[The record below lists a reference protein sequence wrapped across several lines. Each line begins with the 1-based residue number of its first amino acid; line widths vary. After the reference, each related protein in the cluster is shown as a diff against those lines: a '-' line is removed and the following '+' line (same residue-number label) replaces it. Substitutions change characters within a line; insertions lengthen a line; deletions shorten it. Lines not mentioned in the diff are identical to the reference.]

1 MRGATGGTSLIFQ
14 GTSGPNLFYW
24 DLHVLHW
31 PPCPLPA
38 SAKPKT
44 FTDALFMTMPGL
56 TGVLLLV
63 LLVLAARREVAIGEE
78 FRSWNVVN
86 C

>member
-1 MRGATGGTSLIFQ
+1 
-14 GTSGPNLFYW
+14 
-24 DLHVLHW
+24 
-31 PPCPLPA
+31 
-38 SAKPKT
+38 
-44 FTDALFMTMPGL
+44 MPGL